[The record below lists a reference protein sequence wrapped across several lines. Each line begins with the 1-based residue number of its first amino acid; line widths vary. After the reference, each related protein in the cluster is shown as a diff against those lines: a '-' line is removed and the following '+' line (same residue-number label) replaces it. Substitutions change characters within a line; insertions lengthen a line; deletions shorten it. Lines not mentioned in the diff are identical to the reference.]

1 MPNWNDIV
9 AEVGGV
15 KQQSPFDIV
24 RRKYLKKVNEIT
36 GRNVIIYYSGWLQKP
51 GQPNEDIN
59 DQDKEGFMTTINGL
73 DRGLGLDLIL
83 HTPGG
88 SATATESL
96 VDYLRSMFDI
106 NIRAFVPQLAM
117 SAGTMVACAC
127 SSIFMGRESS
137 LGPID
142 PQLNGVSAHGVIEE
156 FEQARKDMAAPDHRE
171 AVPLWQPIIA
181 KYPPTFI
188 GDCVKAVTWSR
199 SLVKSWLESG
209 MFAGGGLKDTDFER
223 ILEGLENHALTLAHD
238 RHLSAADCRRLGLK
252 ILSLEE
258 NPALQDA
265 VLSLHHACMV
275 TFMGTAAVKI
285 IENHSG
291 TAFIQ
296 LVAQAAVAPKQG

>member
-1 MPNWNDIV
+1 MPNWNDIM

-88 SATATESL
+88 SAAATESL
-96 VDYLRSMFDI
+96 VDYLRSMFST

-127 SSIFMGRESS
+127 NSIFMGKESS

-156 FEQARKDMAAPDHRE
+156 FEQARKEMATPDHRE
-171 AVPLWQPIIA
+171 AIPLWQPIIA

-188 GDCVKAVTWSR
+188 GDCVKAVAWSR

-209 MFAGGGLKDTDFER
+209 MFAGSGLKDTDFER

-238 RHLSAADCRRLGLK
+238 RHLSAADCHRLGLK

-285 IENHSG
+285 IENQSG

-296 LVAQAAVAPKQG
+296 LVAQAAVTPKQG